1 LLDLLPTNDELHIR
15 SLRVVWWMGPGIGV
29 NQDREDDV
37 KVRGARFEVRAGCEG
52 RGTTS
57 GLPHPSVLRLR
68 SGQATTAHGGAPEQI
83 LSEGRSLSGN
93 GPADRRIRI

>member
-1 LLDLLPTNDELHIR
+1 
-15 SLRVVWWMGPGIGV
+15 MGPGIGV

-57 GLPHPSVLRLR
+57 GLPHPS
-68 SGQATTAHGGAPEQI
+68 AKNAHGGAPEQI